1 MRRTASQ
8 RESSLN
14 YRANSPT
21 EPTSLKRCNKC
32 GSIGRFE
39 LDQDGHDI
47 CIICGWTDYSEQR
60 KRWPSKEL
68 MDDLRPSIMI
78 IPYVGKGNV
87 FSGRRLKILIPPN
100 SKANNIHY
108 ETDCPICE
116 DSEPMIQIQKQK
128 KKNTVMICRHNH
140 QICLVER
147 DDRSLV
153 GWL

>member
-1 MRRTASQ
+1 
-8 RESSLN
+8 
-14 YRANSPT
+14 
-21 EPTSLKRCNKC
+21 
-32 GSIGRFE
+32 
-39 LDQDGHDI
+39 
-47 CIICGWTDYSEQR
+47 
-60 KRWPSKEL
+60 

-78 IPYVGKGNV
+78 VPYVGKGNV
-87 FSGRRLKILIPPN
+87 FSGRRLKILIPSN

-128 KKNTVMICRHNH
+128 KTKNTVMVCRHNH
-140 QICLVER
+140 RICLVER